1 MGCSGSRCFQA
12 NGSFLAE
19 QFLPGT
25 AEMGASE
32 TKFELTAGREA
43 VLVDQL
49 ARNVH
54 ELWHAVS
61 FLLAKLARSRIS
73 SGKNN
78 CVDWR
83 TGFKLQ

>member
-1 MGCSGSRCFQA
+1 MS
-12 NGSFLAE
+12 L
-19 QFLPGT
+19 L
-25 AEMGASE
+25 GAAE

>member
-1 MGCSGSRCFQA
+1 MMNEWQVLSKAIASPMTE
-12 NGSFLAE
+12 L
-19 QFLPGT
+19 
-25 AEMGASE
+25 GASE

-43 VLVDQL
+43 VFVDQL

-83 TGFKLQ
+83 TRFKL